1 MKKENKKREE
11 DNKRRKEEI
20 NPFEGWRESKS
31 DSLNEEKA
39 AP

>member
-11 DNKRRKEEI
+11 DNKKEKGEI
-20 NPFEGWRESKS
+20 NPFEGWREAKS